1 MSVLRTCSAVI
12 APRHSS
18 LSSSQ
23 SVSIPLSFNC
33 PITKIIL
40 LHNRTTTSTTP
51 NLISTRFQTHL
62 VKMAESSPPA
72 MSPFGSSSVDP
83 AYCEI
88 IVVRHGETAWNV
100 DGRIQGHLDVLL
112 NEVGREQA
120 VAVADRLAKE
130 FKISV
135 VYSSDLKRALET
147 AQAIAKACG
156 GLEVIEDQD
165 LRERHL
171 GDLQGLVYRE
181 AAKICPDAHK
191 ALASHKPDLEIP
203 VVKLA
208 LLGWLRAAVILPPN
222 SLVYSETI
230 LHNDGILIYGHG
242 LPSTS
247 GQGLVV
253 EKVLINFT
261 NAAQLYCKELVGNIK
276 LQSEFMYFFD
286 SIAGQRVVVVSH
298 GGVIR
303 ALYKRACP
311 DNKSGGKV
319 LNTSV
324 SIFQLSDAKRWILK
338 TWGDVS
344 HLGQTGVLE
353 TGFGGDRTSG

>member
-1 MSVLRTCSAVI
+1 MSVLRTCSAVKP
-12 APRHSS
+12 PRHSS

-23 SVSIPLSFNC
+23 SVSIPLCFNI

-40 LHNRTTTSTTP
+40 LHNRTITSTTP
-51 NLISTRFQTHL
+51 NLISTRFPTHL
-62 VKMAESSPPA
+62 VKMAESSPPV

-147 AQAIAKACG
+147 AQTIAKACG

-208 LLGWLRAAVILPPN
+208 LIRWLRAVVILPPN
-222 SLVYSETI
+222 SLVCSETI

-276 LQSEFMYFFD
+276 LAAWKNL
-286 SIAGQRVVVVSH
+286 IIGQRVVVVSH

-324 SIFQLSDAKRWILK
+324 SIFQLSDAKKWILK